1 MREFDDSKTAQ
12 DQVLKANQ
20 AFYHALQSKDWP
32 KLEAAWLHEN
42 WVQFLHQ
49 DMPRATGWKDVVS
62 ALMLL
67 FRGVTHLSISSGAS
81 EARVLGDT
89 AWVTVY
95 EQITTDV
102 EGDFVTTRELSTN
115 IFARGGNHWKLVH
128 RHTSQVGDAQ
138 IVEASRAVQ

>member
-1 MREFDDSKTAQ
+1 MRDLEDAKTGHE
-12 DQVLKANQ
+12 QVLKANRS
-20 AFYHALQSKDWP
+20 FYQALQSKDWAT
-32 KLEAAWLHEN
+32 LENAWLHED

-62 ALMLL
+62 ALALL
-67 FRGVTHLSISSGAS
+67 FRGVTHLSISSGAP
-81 EARVLGDT
+81 EARVVGDT

-102 EGDFVTTRELSTN
+102 EGEFVTTRELSTN
-115 IFARGGNHWKLVH
+115 IFARSGGHWKMVH
-128 RHTSQVGDAQ
+128 RHTSQMGDAQ

>member
-1 MREFDDSKTAQ
+1 MRDNEDARAGQ
-12 DQVLKANQ
+12 EQVLKANE
-20 AFYHALQSKDWP
+20 AFYKALQLKDWA
-32 KLEAAWLHEN
+32 KLESVWLHED

-62 ALMLL
+62 ALALL
-67 FRGVTHLSISSGAS
+67 FRGVTHLSISSGAP

-115 IFARGGNHWKLVH
+115 IFARSGGRWKMVH
-128 RHTSQVGDAQ
+128 RHTSQMGDAQ
-138 IVEASRAVQ
+138 IVEVSRAVQ